1 MNDNELRIQ
10 ELEAQLAAVTAE
22 RDEFSARLDAA
33 KNGGFSFAAAMKRIE
48 AKQQDNDLY
57 RQQMEDAFEKGA
69 SGTTKFI

>member
-1 MNDNELRIQ
+1 MNDNERIK
-10 ELEAQLAAVTAE
+10 ELEAALAQVTAE
-22 RDEFSARLDAA
+22 RDELSARLDAV
-33 KNGGFSFAAAMKRIE
+33 NRGGFSFEAAMKRIE

>member
-1 MNDNELRIQ
+1 MNDNERIK

-22 RDEFSARLDAA
+22 RDELSSRLDAA
-33 KNGGFSFAAAMKRIE
+33 KSGGFSFEAAMARIA
-48 AKQQDNDLY
+48 AKQKDNDLY